1 MLLEQLALL
10 GYHLRLDPDTELH
23 AEILNPLDNISHR
36 AAHLI
41 LIYKPVAET

>member
-1 MLLEQLALL
+1 MLLEKLALL
-10 GYHLRLDPDTELH
+10 RYHLRLDPDTKLH
-23 AEILNPLDNISHR
+23 AESLHSFHNISHR